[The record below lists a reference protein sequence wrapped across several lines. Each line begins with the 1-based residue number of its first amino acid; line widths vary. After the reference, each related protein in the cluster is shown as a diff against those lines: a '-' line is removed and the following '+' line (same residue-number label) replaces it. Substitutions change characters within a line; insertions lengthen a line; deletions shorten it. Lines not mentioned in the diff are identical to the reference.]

1 MFYRTQARGKKV
13 TKVDFEKCRPKFN
26 KCRKSKCAKEL
37 DPVCGTDAVTYNNQC
52 QLNVATC
59 LKGIQLAHL
68 GNCTMLKEAS
78 PCPKSCP
85 PRDNDTEQE
94 PVCGSD
100 GNVYNTLCE
109 LKKETC
115 GQKVVSVPAHHCKTT
130 ALCNEECD
138 DQKQFVCASNN
149 KFYKNECE
157 MKRENC
163 G

>member
-1 MFYRTQARGKKV
+1 MFYRTQSRGKKV
-13 TKVDFEKCRPKFN
+13 TKVDFEKCRNKFN

-68 GNCTMLKEAS
+68 GNCTTLKEAS